1 MRDGRVEHSSSAQIT
16 LKQRFHPSP
25 CPIFRRLGVLGKPQ
39 STRNRKKNNNTMPK
53 LIPNELPTLDLDYKL
68 AIVGE
73 APGAEEE
80 TLGKPF
86 MGASGRLLSAVL
98 AQSSILR
105 SACLVGN
112 ICQQRPP
119 NNQIFQF
126 DWLGEEIQ
134 SGLAQLK
141 QDIDEVNLNLC
152 LLLGATPLKAA
163 GIKHPIS
170 DYRGTVFQCLDTTSP
185 FFARKCLATFHP
197 AYVLRDYSVMPL
209 FAFDIARARKQS
221 LTPEHHAP
229 QRTYELGL
237 SAAEIC
243 QRLEA
248 VTSHELVSIDI
259 EGGIEQGVTCVGI
272 STNHRTGFIISLND
286 YASSEQGRLI
296 QSLSRVLSS
305 STIPKVL
312 QNSLYD
318 NFVLSWLWK
327 LPIRNVVHDTMLSGW
342 EIYPELPKALG
353 VQTSIW
359 TEEPFYKFER
369 KIDDKSTHYTYC
381 IKDALVTHEIST
393 AHQAVLSNSSKA
405 HYNFNISLLPSL
417 LYMELRGIK
426 YDQNKANER
435 KQEVEISQKELQ
447 SQIDQK
453 AQAALNC
460 NSPKQMIEALYGR
473 LGYEPQYQKEKGRK
487 TTKLTVDMEAL
498 LTLYRHYNGDQFI
511 MNILKWKS
519 LDGQRKQLEI
529 PTDYDGR
536 MRTSYNLVGTE
547 TGRFTSSEA
556 PTGNGTNLQQIIK
569 KPECRAVFVA
579 DDGKLWAKFDLSG
592 ADGWTVAAH
601 SKRLGDPTMMDD
613 MLFGMK
619 IAKILACMN
628 LHGSSI
634 SKLNRHDLKE
644 LIQTSQIKDWLYEG
658 CKVAQHGS
666 SYQMGAP
673 TGSARLLERSYK
685 ETGEP
690 IYLAPREIKA
700 LQELFFVR
708 YAGVQSWQREVESY
722 FNQPGLKQMSCAS
735 GHIRTF
741 FGRPGDQATVASA
754 LAHEPQ
760 ANTTYAIKLA
770 LSKLWNDPLN
780 RINNVVLLEAWDTLN
795 ATLEGRTGGLLI
807 EPLHTVHDEL
817 DVQFDESL
825 FEFAKERMHFYF
837 QNQLNIAEQQI
848 QIPFGSA
855 WGRNWGDKQGEI

>member
-1 MRDGRVEHSSSAQIT
+1 
-16 LKQRFHPSP
+16 
-25 CPIFRRLGVLGKPQ
+25 
-39 STRNRKKNNNTMPK
+39 MPN
-53 LIPNELPTLDLDYKL
+53 IVPNEPPTLSLDYKIAL
-68 AIVGE
+68 VGE
-73 APGAEEE
+73 APGADEEA
-80 TLGKPF
+80 LGKPF
-86 MGASGRLLSAVL
+86 VGSSGRLLSAVL

-112 ICQQRPP
+112 ICQLRPP
-119 NNQIFQF
+119 GNQIFQF
-126 DWLGEEIQ
+126 DWLGDEIQ
-134 SGLAQLK
+134 SGLKQLK
-141 QDIDEVNLNLC
+141 LDLDESDPNLC
-152 LLLGATPLKAA
+152 LLFQYPNKGIEYVLKSA
-163 GIKHPIS
+163 GISHKIG
-170 DYRGTVFQCLDTTSP
+170 DYRGTIFQCMDTSSP
-185 FFARKCLATFHP
+185 YFGRKCLATYHP
-197 AYVLRDYSVMPL
+197 SYVMKDYSVMPL

-221 LTPEHHAP
+221 LTPDYNAP

-237 SAAEIC
+237 SCAEVC
-243 QRLEA
+243 QRLDSITPA
-248 VTSHELVSIDI
+248 ELVSIDI

-272 STNHRTGFIISLND
+272 STNSSTGFIISLSD
-286 YASSEQGRLI
+286 YSSSD
-296 QSLSRVLSS
+296 QSICIKSLARVLSS
-305 STIPKVL
+305 DSIPKVL

-327 LPIRNVVHDTMLSGW
+327 LPIRNVREDTMLSGW

-359 TEEPFYKFER
+359 TDEPFYKFER
-369 KIDDKSTHYTYC
+369 KIDDKATHYTYC
-381 IKDALVTHEIST
+381 IKDALVTHEISQR
-393 AHQAVLSNSSKA
+393 HNEVLSGRSKD
-405 HYNFNISLLPSL
+405 HYNFNVSLLPAL
-417 LYMELRGIK
+417 LFMELRGIK
-426 YDQNKANER
+426 YDSETARFR
-435 KQEVEISQKELQ
+435 KEETLIKQTELQ
-447 SQIDQK
+447 TQIDQK
-453 AQAALNC
+453 AQGPLNC
-460 NSPKQMIEALYGR
+460 NSPKQMIEALYQK

-498 LTLYRHYNGDQFI
+498 LTLYRQYNGDPFI
-511 MNILKWKS
+511 MSILKWKS

-579 DDGKLWAKFDLSG
+579 DEGKLWAKFDLSG

-619 IAKILACMN
+619 VAKILAVMN
-628 LHGSSI
+628 INGPSVTR
-634 SKLNRHDLKE
+634 LNRHDLKE
-644 LIQTSQIKDWLYEG
+644 LIQTSAIKDWLYEG

-666 SYQMGAP
+666 SYLMGAP

-708 YAGVQSWQREVESY
+708 YAGVQSWQREIETY
-722 FNQPGLKQMSCAS
+722 FRQPGLKQMSCAS

-741 FGRPGDQATVASA
+741 FGRPGDQATLGSA

-760 ANTTYAIKLA
+760 ANTTYVIKLA
-770 LSKLWNDPLN
+770 LHKLWNDPLN
-780 RINNVVLLEAWDTLN
+780 RIGGVVLPEAWDTLN
-795 ATLEGRTGGLLI
+795 ATLDGTVGGLLI

-825 FEFAKERMHFYF
+825 FDFAKERMHFYF
-837 QNQLNIAEQQI
+837 HNPLRIAEQEI
-848 QIPFGSA
+848 LIPFGSC